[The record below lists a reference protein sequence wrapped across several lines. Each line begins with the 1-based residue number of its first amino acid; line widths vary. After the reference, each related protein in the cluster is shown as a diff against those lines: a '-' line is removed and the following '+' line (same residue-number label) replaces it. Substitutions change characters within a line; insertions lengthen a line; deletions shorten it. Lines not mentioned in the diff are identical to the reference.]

1 MIVQGTII
9 TSFTTVTLKYIITK
23 VKGDDDNLRNNKA
36 RRKASGQV
44 KGENTKVLAK
54 INKTR

>member
-23 VKGDDDNLRNNKA
+23 VKRDDDNFINNKD

-44 KGENTKVLAK
+44 KGENVKN
-54 INKTR
+54 IGQN